1 LAAASRGGPEVAAA
15 ADKPPPPIEL
25 LNYGAYAYYYLEA
38 LKSY

>member
-1 LAAASRGGPEVAAA
+1 LAAPSRGVPEVPA